1 MPPRKP
7 GGKYKGLVGRAKSEA
22 ALANEQAEKARKKQE
37 EIVARAAARKQKAL
51 MAKSGFKNEEDP
63 EEVRKQ
69 KILNMMMG
77 GKKGNV
83 TKFYKAWVVGTN
95 MLRKERM
102 IRERE
107 TAWRKNCGHP
117 ADARFPGGCS
127 ACLRLG
133 DSTLDF
139 CLNNFLTTNEADSLR
154 NTMGR
159 SYRGTLKELPAIS
172 HSKSMSSFANMSS
185 SFDRSRSS
193 NFIEGEPETVLHYK
207 NGQRYM
213 LDTVNMRIRST
224 GMSAI
229 SGGGYYDSTTM

>member
-22 ALANEQAEKARKKQE
+22 ALANEQAERARKKQE

-63 EEVRKQ
+63 DEVRKQ
-69 KILNMMMG
+69 KILTMMMG

-83 TKFYKAWVVGTN
+83 TKFFKAWVVGTN

-107 TAWRKNCGHP
+107 TAWRKNCGEC
-117 ADARFPGGCS
+117 DDRFPGGCS

-133 DSTLDF
+133 DSSLDF
-139 CLNNFLTTNEADSLR
+139 CLNNFLTTNGADSFR
-154 NTMGR
+154 STMGR
-159 SYRGTLKELPAIS
+159 NYRGTLKELPAIS
-172 HSKSMSSFANMSS
+172 PSKSMSSLANMSS
-185 SFDRSRSS
+185 NLERFRAS
-193 NFIEGEPETVLHYK
+193 FIEGEPDTVLHYK
-207 NGQRYM
+207 NGQRYL

-224 GMSAI
+224 GLNAI
-229 SGGGYYDSTTM
+229 SGGGYESTM

>member
-107 TAWRKNCGHP
+107 SAWRKNCGHH
-117 ADARFPGGCS
+117 DHRFPGGCS

-133 DSTLDF
+133 DSSLDF
-139 CLNNFLTTNEADSLR
+139 CLNNFLATNEADSFR
-154 NTMGR
+154 STRGQ

-172 HSKSMSSFANMSS
+172 PSKSMSSLEKMSS
-185 SFDRSRSS
+185 SMNRFRS

-207 NGQRYM
+207 NGQRYL

-224 GMSAI
+224 GMNAI
-229 SGGGYYDSTTM
+229 SGGGYYESTM

>member
-51 MAKSGFKNEEDP
+51 MARSGFKNEEDP

-83 TKFYKAWVVGTN
+83 TKFFKAWVVGTN
-95 MLRKERM
+95 MSRKERM
-102 IRERE
+102 ILERE
-107 TAWRKNCGHP
+107 TAWRKNCGEC
-117 ADARFPGGCS
+117 DDRFPGGCS

-133 DSTLDF
+133 DTSLDF
-139 CLNNFLTTNEADSLR
+139 CLNNFLATNEAHSLR
-154 NTMGR
+154 STMGR

-172 HSKSMSSFANMSS
+172 PSRSMSQLANMSS
-185 SFDRSRSS
+185 SRKLFRA

-207 NGQRYM
+207 NGQRYL
-213 LDTVNMRIRST
+213 LDTINMRIRST
-224 GMSAI
+224 GIHAI
-229 SGGGYYDSTTM
+229 SGGGSGYLESTM